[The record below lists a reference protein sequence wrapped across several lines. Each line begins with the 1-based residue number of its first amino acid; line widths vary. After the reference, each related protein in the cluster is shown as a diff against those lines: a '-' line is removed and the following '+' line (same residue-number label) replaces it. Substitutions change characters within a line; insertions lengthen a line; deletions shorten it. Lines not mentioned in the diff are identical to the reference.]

1 MTKTPLNCLL
11 TAILIVI
18 FPFIPCRGQNFVKEN
33 PHLTLWYNTPA
44 NSAAPEVKN
53 VFESDPEWLKALP
66 VGNAFLGA
74 MVYGDVNRERIQLNE
89 KSLWSGSYQD
99 SNNPQA
105 ASSLKM
111 IRELLFA
118 GKYKEAGMLT
128 EKTQV
133 CKGPGS
139 AGKQYGSYQTLGD
152 LMFDFRTDAPYS
164 DYRKELDLDNGKVVI
179 SYLQDGIRFKREIFA
194 SYPDRALVMRFTAD
208 KKSAI
213 NFKVNLTRPEAY
225 KTRSQGDHLLMIG
238 TLDNGM
244 GGTGMKY
251 ASRVKAVTGSGKV
264 SYANA
269 SVTVKNG
276 DAVTLILTAA
286 TDYGQVYPRYKKGN
300 PLISSLSLL
309 RKAASKSYQDL
320 YRAHSKDYK
329 PLFGRVKFNLAFTGR
344 DTIPTDVRLQ
354 NKNDLRLQQ
363 TYFQFGRYLM
373 IASSRKGALAANLQG
388 IWSNKIQNPWNCDY
402 HTNINLQMNYWPAD
416 VGNLSDCFGPF
427 IDLIESLV
435 KPGEQTARIQYG
447 LQGWC
452 SQAITNL
459 WGYTSPGEGTSWG
472 MYVAGGGWIAQQ
484 LWDHYTFTKD
494 PVYLKRIYP
503 ILLGSA
509 KFYLSW
515 LVKDPKMGKLV
526 SGPSTSPENSFIAP
540 DGSVGSVTMGPSH
553 DQQIISGLFNAVV
566 KAGKLMKDDSPL
578 QIQISQALKNLY
590 QPEIAPEGRLME
602 WPEDFKET
610 APTHR
615 HVSHLFALY
624 PGTQI
629 NPEKTPELAAAARK
643 TLDGRTDIG
652 TGWSLAWKIS
662 FWSRLQDGNRAYALL
677 QNLLNPTSNYKVNM
691 SGGGGTY
698 PNLFCGHPPFQI
710 DGNFGATAG
719 MAEMLLQSTDE
730 TIHLLPALPDAWSE
744 GDISGLKARGA
755 FEVEMKW
762 KHAKLQSATIKS
774 LGGLECRLRTSN
786 PVAIAGVKTVK
797 HGKFFLTTFP
807 TAVGKVYRLSA
818 GS

>member
-152 LMFDFRTDAPYS
+152 LIFDFRTDAPYS

-244 GGTGMKY
+244 GGAGMKY
-251 ASRVKAVTGSGKV
+251 ASIVKAVTGSGKV

-344 DTIPTDVRLQ
+344 DANPTDVRLQ

-494 PVYLKRIYP
+494 PAYLKRIYP

-515 LVKDPKMGKLV
+515 LVKDPKTGKLV

-566 KAGKLMKDDSPL
+566 KAGIIMEDNSPL
-578 QIQISQALKNLY
+578 QTQISQALKNLY

-730 TIHLLPALPDAWSE
+730 TIDLLPALPDAWSE

-762 KHAKLQSATIKS
+762 KHAKLQSAAIKS

-797 HGKFFLTTFP
+797 QGKFFLTTFP
-807 TAVGKVYRLSA
+807 TEVGKVYRLSS